1 MCFDDRTTP
10 RTSPHDERS
19 PPPTAAPKQP
29 ARRHGNMAGF
39 RISKKPPAPI
49 AAPSSDY
56 GSDFDDDTVTELLS
70 QADQYSQPAG
80 PPTLAS
86 ETLQQQDPVVQD
98 APPTLQRSIVLKRP
112 IEQSDSNVPSRVVR
126 EPQVE
131 IEYSESNRT
140 TFSRT
145 LRFLKFVSSL
155 QADTADTAPHSR
167 TALP

>member
-1 MCFDDRTTP
+1 
-10 RTSPHDERS
+10 
-19 PPPTAAPKQP
+19 
-29 ARRHGNMAGF
+29 MAGF
-39 RISKKPPAPI
+39 RISKKPTAPI

-86 ETLQQQDPVVQD
+86 EALQQQDPVVQD

-140 TFSRT
+140 AFSRT
-145 LRFLKFVSSL
+145 LAFSATFLI
-155 QADTADTAPHSR
+155 PG
-167 TALP
+167 